1 MKLSPEQF
9 DIMMSNPKIQFE
21 YGDIGDK
28 IAYIPPESDTVY
40 VNVDLENDPN
50 YVLMAILYALASINE
65 SKAIPGREKSL
76 RTYNMEAFVED
87 LYVSN
92 RYLKNL
98 YAFSLLDYCDFS
110 WNSIPSDA
118 MTRDV
123 ARMKA
128 SDRDFDKFVE
138 VSMLNG
144 CPFVSPNEDNS
155 DKVTSY
161 GQIDVGDVIAQSEIN
176 NNQDSEDEGSKRA
189 RQDSSQKYRSEEDV
203 VDQMYEKLRGSSA
216 KMSEALRMFF
226 SSIMDRGKRYKL
238 DSMKLYNR
246 RSRSSDLIY
255 SSISKRVL
263 RSQNKLG
270 ILVDVSGSM
279 NVELLRTFMNI
290 IKDDIL
296 SVFDSD
302 SLVLCWDTEE
312 SARYLISEL
321 PSSIAHGGGTN
332 LSGGVLRLAEEE
344 GCRTIV
350 IYSDFED
357 KMELI
362 DVCNQC
368 KRQGVNIYFC
378 NPEVFKKIGY
388 RKNKIESQGNFED
401 LWSFVMEKVSSF
413 GEPLS
418 F

>member
-1 MKLSPEQF
+1 MKLSSEQF
-9 DIMMSNPKIQFE
+9 DIMMSNPKVKFE

-28 IAYIPPESDTVY
+28 IAYIPAEGDIAY
-40 VNVDLENDPN
+40 INVDLEGDPN
-50 YVLMAILYALASINE
+50 YVLMAILYALASITE
-65 SKAIPGREKSL
+65 SKAIPGRAESL

-98 YAFSLLDYCDFS
+98 YAFSLLDYCEFS
-110 WNSIPSDA
+110 WNSIPPDA
-118 MTRDV
+118 MTREV
-123 ARMKA
+123 ARMKI
-128 SDRDFDKFVE
+128 SDRDFNKFVE

-155 DKVTSY
+155 DKINSY
-161 GQIDVGDVIAQSEIN
+161 GKIDVGEVIAQSEMSS
-176 NNQDSEDEGSKRA
+176 DSESEDRGSNKTS
-189 RQDSSQKYRSEEDV
+189 QDSSKKYRSEEDV
-203 VDQMYEKLRGSSA
+203 VDRMYEKLRGSSE
-216 KMSEALRMFF
+216 KMAEALRMFF

-255 SSISKRVL
+255 SSISKKVL

-279 NVELLRTFMNI
+279 DVELLRNFMSI

-302 SLVLCWDTEE
+302 SLVLCWNTEE
-312 SARYLISEL
+312 SARYLISEV
-321 PSSIAHGGGTN
+321 PSSIARGGGTN
-332 LSGGVLRLAEEE
+332 LSGGVLRLAKEE

-350 IYSDFED
+350 LYSDFED
-357 KMELI
+357 KMELA
-362 DVCNQC
+362 DTCDQC

-378 NPEVFKKIGY
+378 NPEALKKRGY
-388 RKNKIESQGNFED
+388 RKNSIESQGNFED
-401 LWSFVMEKVSSF
+401 LWSFVVEKVSSL
-413 GEPLS
+413 GNL
-418 F
+418 

>member
-1 MKLSPEQF
+1 MKLSSEQF
-9 DIMMSNPKIQFE
+9 DIMMSNPKIKFE
-21 YGDIGDK
+21 YGDVGDK
-28 IAYIPPESDTVY
+28 IVYIPVEGETVY
-40 VNVDLENDPN
+40 VNIDLEGDPN
-50 YVLMAILYALASINE
+50 YVMMAILYALASITE
-65 SKAIPGREKSL
+65 SKAIPKREKLL
-76 RTYNMEAFVED
+76 RTYNMEAFIED

-110 WNSIPSDA
+110 WNSIPSSA
-118 MTRDV
+118 MTREV
-123 ARMKA
+123 ARMKV
-128 SDRDFDKFVE
+128 SDKDFNKFVE

-155 DKVTSY
+155 DKINSY
-161 GQIDVGDVIAQSEIN
+161 GKIDVGEVIAQSEISN
-176 NNQDSEDEGSKRA
+176 DSESEDKGSKKA
-189 RQDSSQKYRSEEDV
+189 SKDSKYQSEEDV
-203 VDQMYEKLRGSSA
+203 VDRMYEKLGGNSE

-255 SSISKRVL
+255 SSISKKVL

-279 NVELLRTFMNI
+279 NLELLRTFMSI
-290 IKDDIL
+290 IKDDLL

-312 SARYLISEL
+312 SARYLISDI

-350 IYSDFED
+350 LYSDFED
-357 KMELI
+357 KIELI
-362 DVCNQC
+362 NVCNKC

-378 NPEVFKKIGY
+378 NPEALKKRGY
-388 RKNKIESQGNFED
+388 KKNKIESQGNFED
-401 LWSFVMEKVSSF
+401 LWSFVVDKVSIL
-413 GEPLS
+413 GNL
-418 F
+418 